1 MKTVYRHAMILVLAL
16 LTGFSFSQGTTLIIF
31 SAKGEKFTLEFNGST
46 QNNQPESKVV
56 VENIFGP
63 SFKFKVF
70 VEGATQPP
78 LSKTTFNKINGSFY
92 YVIRKDSKG
101 KYSLESTSYDWS
113 DKVEQELRATSTATT
128 TGAATT
134 TEKSAQTK
142 ETTTTEKTSQ
152 TKETNATATAATT
165 TSTSTAKH
173 WCDSPVSD
181 ADFIAGYSSISYTSF
196 DPTRMSAAKGFA
208 NNHCLLS
215 SQVKEIVD
223 LFDMESM
230 RLDFAKFAYTHTY
243 DPENYS
249 VVNDAFHSKSSA
261 ESLKKY
267 IDTKNK

>member
-1 MKTVYRHAMILVLAL
+1 MILVLAL
-16 LTGFSFSQGTTLIIF
+16 LAGSALSQGTTLIVF
-31 SAKGEKFTLEFNGST
+31 SAKGEKFTLELNGST
-46 QNNQPESKVV
+46 QNSTPESKVV
-56 VENIFGP
+56 AENIFGP

-70 VEGATQPP
+70 MEGATQPP

-101 KYSLESTSYDWS
+101 KFTLESTSYDWS
-113 DKVEQELRATSTATT
+113 DKVEEELRATSTATT
-128 TGAATT
+128 AGTATA
-134 TEKSAQTK
+134 TEKPAQSK

-152 TKETNATATAATT
+152 TKETTATAAT
-165 TSTSTAKH
+165 STSGAKH
-173 WCDSPVSD
+173 WCENPVSD

-215 SQVKEIVD
+215 SQVKEIVE

-243 DPENYS
+243 DPENYT